1 MGMDCHGLNGG
12 GFSANSWGWS
22 ALLAAAT
29 ANGWEPRGTRRCDLE
44 FLHSEDG
51 YFRWP
56 DEPPADRHGAGYT
69 ANCFQLVDEED
80 AANLAD
86 ALERAIRNGAFD
98 EDSYSVNKDTS
109 SSFDL
114 GFVTEIADAV
124 GRFLRDGAVNGK
136 NGDETNGAP
145 ASDRLEIVAHIP
157 PPNVVKEKAVELVAL
172 ARRGGF
178 YLL

>member
-12 GFSANSWGWS
+12 GFSANFWVWGP
-22 ALLAAAT
+22 LLEVAT
-29 ANGWEPRGTRRCDLE
+29 ANGWEPKGTLECDLD
-44 FLHSEDG
+44 FLHSEGG
-51 YFRWP
+51 YARWP
-56 DEPPADRHGAGYT
+56 SRVRCTGPRAYT

-109 SSFDL
+109 SRFDL
-114 GFVTEIADAV
+114 GFVDEIFEAV
-124 GRFLRDGAVNGK
+124 GQFLRDGAVNGK

-145 ASDRLEIVAHIP
+145 AFDRLEIVAHTP
-157 PPNVVKEKAVELVAL
+157 PPNVVKEMAVELVAL